1 MGGLYRAAVRAASLG
16 ADVIVIGHPLISGP
30 DPLGALKEFCEK
42 VRAAYKPRPHL
53 RVS

>member
-1 MGGLYRAAVRAASLG
+1 MLAGTGQQKSGVRP
-16 ADVIVIGHPLISGP
+16 PLISGP